1 MLQEGEQEREKR
13 GWIKNHCCRKRG
25 WESWW
30 GERKNQKFIRAICS
44 CPNAPESLTLSDCQN
59 TKPEKG
65 LIGWVST
72 KLFSSPFST
81 PESNLNDCL
90 NRWLFAFNFF
100 SFLGGGKGGTVL
112 KNSNLLSYFQMCIIW
127 GLFNSSLSSFYAQ
140 SSSSKENQQWLQ
152 LFFFFFLKKRIRLFL
167 KRKHIEGRLSF
178 IMHFSVSTAC
188 DSKE

>member
-1 MLQEGEQEREKR
+1 MGRKEESKVYPCDLLVPKCSGEFNLVWLSKY
-13 GWIKNHCCRKRG
+13 KARKR
-25 WESWW
+25 
-30 GERKNQKFIRAICS
+30 
-44 CPNAPESLTLSDCQN
+44 
-59 TKPEKG
+59 
-65 LIGWVST
+65 
-72 KLFSSPFST
+72 
-81 PESNLNDCL
+81 L
-90 NRWLFAFNFF
+90 NRMGFDQAVFFSLLYPRIESEWLFEQMAFCFQFF
-100 SFLGGGKGGTVL
+100 LLFWRGKGGTVL